1 LEALSHTV
9 ENVRG
14 IPVLLIVTFRP
25 EFNPPWTGQSHVT
38 AVTLNR
44 LHQSEATAIVE
55 RIAGDKPL
63 SQALIAEIIERT
75 DGVPL
80 FVEEMTKAILESGE
94 TQAAHIVSA
103 VPSPSIGVPAS
114 LHASLMARL
123 DRLGPAKQVAQ
134 IGAAI
139 GREFSY
145 ELLSAAAHRKDSEL
159 VDALERLTDS
169 GLLYREGV
177 PPHAT
182 FLFKHALVQDAAYGT
197 LLREAR
203 RNIHERIAEALS
215 KTFPQ
220 SRETQPEVLAH
231 HFTQAGLTEAAVHWW
246 GKAGQQALVHSA
258 MLEAEGH
265 LRKGLNILATL
276 PDGTERQEYELDL
289 QMALADAVAATH
301 GLTHRPGQRP

>member
-1 LEALSHTV
+1 MLMIFEDVHWIDPTSLEALSHTV

-159 VDALERLTDS
+159 VDALERRSLKVN
-169 GLLYREGV
+169 GPLNRGRNCRIIECQCLFGV
-177 PPHAT
+177 AP
-182 FLFKHALVQDAAYGT
+182 
-197 LLREAR
+197 AR
-203 RNIHERIAEALS
+203 G
-215 KTFPQ
+215 
-220 SRETQPEVLAH
+220 EVA
-231 HFTQAGLTEAAVHWW
+231 
-246 GKAGQQALVHSA
+246 SA
-258 MLEAEGH
+258 
-265 LRKGLNILATL
+265 K
-276 PDGTERQEYELDL
+276 
-289 QMALADAVAATH
+289 
-301 GLTHRPGQRP
+301 PGQRALVAARKCREWIVPNLSKIQKFLALLTSQFQLGSNEVKVTLASQDHGKLSWPTELFAK